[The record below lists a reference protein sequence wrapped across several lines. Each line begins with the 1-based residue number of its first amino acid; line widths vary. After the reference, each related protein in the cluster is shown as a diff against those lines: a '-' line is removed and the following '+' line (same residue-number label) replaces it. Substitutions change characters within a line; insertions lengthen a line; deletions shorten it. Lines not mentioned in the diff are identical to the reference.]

1 MTADMTRQEVRF
13 IRWDVPDKKQEDLLD
28 LVRDGEYARID
39 NGHCV
44 FTALGETA
52 AAFWENGGNRMKY
65 VKTMPD
71 GTDGDLL
78 NGTIPKVAGTSA
90 CYCRTWLI
98 KLLQNMTSDCVHL
111 RVDDGTMIMVMSGK
125 VGKKPAAA
133 IIAPRIDMEV
143 KEAKE

>member
-39 NGHCV
+39 DGRCV

-52 AAFWENGGNRMKY
+52 TAFWKNGGNRMGI

-78 NGTIPKVAGTSA
+78 NGTIPKVTGTSA
-90 CYCRTWLI
+90 CYSR
-98 KLLQNMTSDCVHL
+98 
-111 RVDDGTMIMVMSGK
+111 
-125 VGKKPAAA
+125 A
-133 IIAPRIDMEV
+133 
-143 KEAKE
+143 